1 MLCPPFI
8 SQKKNTMKKEQIFGV
23 IRHSLTFIGGLL
35 VMKGIIDESNLE
47 TLISGIIT
55 ITGIIWSVV
64 EKNK

>member
-1 MLCPPFI
+1 
-8 SQKKNTMKKEQIFGV
+8 MKKEQIFGV

-35 VMKGIIDESNLE
+35 VMKGIIDDSNLE
-47 TLISGIIT
+47 TLISGILT